1 LAAGG
6 DVLPIQYGDMPMS
19 QLPCKRF
26 WEGPVGITLMPRKQ
40 HSGEYFWTFAFTR
53 AFKRKGKETWE
64 YTDFFGHKHATA
76 LGTVMSRAMQF
87 MEQNPPDEFTAKCMA
102 EDSAQQEGIPIDKA
116 AASLA
121 GASFPPLKSAA

>member
-1 LAAGG
+1 
-6 DVLPIQYGDMPMS
+6 MS

-64 YTDFFGHKHATA
+64 YTDFFGKKHATA

-87 MEQNPPDEFTAKCMA
+87 MEQNAPDDFTAQCMA
-102 EDSAQQEGIPIDKA
+102 QNSKDNVDESTEGNDKKTPA
-116 AASLA
+116 TGSSLAEASLPPLRQA
-121 GASFPPLKSAA
+121 GAA